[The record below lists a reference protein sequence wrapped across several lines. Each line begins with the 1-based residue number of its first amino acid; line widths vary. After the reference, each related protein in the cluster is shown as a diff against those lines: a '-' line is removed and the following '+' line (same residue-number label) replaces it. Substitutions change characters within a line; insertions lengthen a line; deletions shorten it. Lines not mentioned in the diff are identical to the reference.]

1 MSSTGLDSRTYNNMT
16 SYYHVIEDAGYGN
29 IGSHGWYETAEEAQK
44 EVDRRADLWP
54 DLYFYVHVSNSPNEP
69 EFVTI

>member
-16 SYYHVIEDAGYGN
+16 SYYHVIEDGGYGN
-29 IGSHGWYETAEEAQK
+29 IASHGCYETAEEAQK
-44 EVDRRADLWP
+44 EVDRLADFFP
-54 DLYFYVHVSNSPNEP
+54 DVYFYVHYSNSPNEP